1 MMVIDQE
8 PTPSTIQ
15 EALYGGRLGQ
25 RTGLRQS
32 WERPCR
38 PLGQGFLSGACKTPP
53 PNYGRNVISIFGY
66 AFFFKREDRSMEF
79 IRFPK

>member
-1 MMVIDQE
+1 MVIDQE

-15 EALYGGRLGQ
+15 EVLYGGRLGQ

-66 AFFFKREDRSMEF
+66 AFFLKREDRSMEF
-79 IRFPK
+79 IGFPK